1 MLRSCLVTLAILFAS
16 ENSSSAQSPKL
27 EVTVIAGKH
36 DEQNVPV
43 TVPMEVPMAL
53 AKSHYARLK
62 SANNDHPLIG
72 QWTAPG
78 LLTENVHAKN
88 KALIRRDL
96 HFILPELKAGT
107 TLTLTLEPLTATD
120 PSKEFRFKE
129 VDGAY
134 TDLWRGTQP
143 IFRYVHR
150 AYDNSSE
157 ANREKTY
164 KVFHHLF
171 DPTGTR
177 IVTNG
182 GQSDPGSEG
191 KKLLYPHHRGLM
203 FAFNKI
209 TYGNGKKADVWHAK
223 PKDTHQSHHETLSE
237 EAGQVLGQHRVA
249 IDWHGPD
256 QEVFAKEEREMTVY
270 AIDGGTLIEFA
281 SLLKTTDG
289 KVRLDGD
296 PQHAGFQFRA
306 SNDVADKTA
315 KQTYYL
321 RPDGKDKPGATRNWD
336 PKNKGPINLPWDA
349 MSFVLGGKRFTVAY
363 IDNSKNPGEKRYS
376 ERDYGR
382 FGCYFEYDLTADHP
396 LLVNYRVWLQNGAMT
411 GEQVEAI
418 RTSFVDPPR
427 VAVNEPRTK

>member
-1 MLRSCLVTLAILFAS
+1 MLRSCLVTVALLFAS
-16 ENSSSAQSPKL
+16 QSFAPAQSPKL
-27 EVTVIAGKH
+27 EITVLAGKH

-53 AKSHYARLK
+53 AKTHYARLK
-62 SANNDHPLIG
+62 SATSDHALIG

-78 LLTENVHAKN
+78 LLTEGIHAKDTSRV
-88 KALIRRDL
+88 RRDL
-96 HFILPELKAGT
+96 HFVLPELKAGA
-107 TLTLTLEPLTATD
+107 TLTLTLEPLKVTD
-120 PSKEFRFKE
+120 PSKEFHFKE
-129 VDGAY
+129 IDDAY
-134 TDLWRGTQP
+134 TELWRGSRP
-143 IFRYVHR
+143 VFRYVRR

-157 ANREKTY
+157 ANRDKTY

-203 FAFNKI
+203 YAFNKI

-223 PKDTHQSHHETLSE
+223 PKDTHQSHHATLSE
-237 EAGQVLGQHRVA
+237 EAGQVLGRHRVA

-270 AIDGGTLIEFA
+270 GIDGGTLIEFA

-336 PKNKGPINLPWDA
+336 PK
-349 MSFVLGGKRFTVAY
+349 T
-363 IDNSKNPGEKRYS
+363 
-376 ERDYGR
+376 
-382 FGCYFEYDLTADHP
+382 
-396 LLVNYRVWLQNGAMT
+396 RVRSIWHGT
-411 GEQVEAI
+411 
-418 RTSFVDPPR
+418 P
-427 VAVNEPRTK
+427 